1 MATPSET
8 KRPDLNLLAMEVHAN
23 AVRHGWWESNP
34 SDEHCFALVVCELAE
49 AIEADR
55 KGNYADKACFEIMMR
70 EWEEE
75 AERESDPQ
83 QYQYE
88 LKSTFELEI
97 KDTTADELAD
107 TVIRLLDMAG
117 AHGYDLLRCGA
128 IVGCIHNSRAFTEN
142 VWEIVQVLTD
152 RRMSV
157 KERIVSGIVAV
168 EILATAYNI
177 DLWWH
182 VLVKMRYNHSRPYK
196 HGKKY

>member
-55 KGNYADKACFEIMMR
+55 KGNYADRTCFEIMMR

-107 TVIRLLDMAG
+107 TVIRLLDMA
-117 AHGYDLLRCGA
+117 
-128 IVGCIHNSRAFTEN
+128 RAGQNALQQQPT
-142 VWEIVQVLTD
+142 IQT
-152 RRMSV
+152 RQ
-157 KERIVSGIVAV
+157 
-168 EILATAYNI
+168 EILMA
-177 DLWWH
+177 WKQ
-182 VLVKMRYNHSRPYK
+182 VCRSK
-196 HGKKY
+196 